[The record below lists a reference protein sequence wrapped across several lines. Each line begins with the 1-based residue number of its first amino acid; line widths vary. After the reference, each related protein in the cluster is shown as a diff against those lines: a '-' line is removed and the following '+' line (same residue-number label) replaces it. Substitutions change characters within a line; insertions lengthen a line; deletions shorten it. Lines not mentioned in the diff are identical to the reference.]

1 MNLSSQ
7 ILLVCH
13 LFTFSI
19 IFSPFVMGNVCIG
32 LREYFSAQKFRKLN
46 LKKGS
51 NISQARAG
59 GGGVGGVISCIQ
71 RPGALP
77 APSLYFTWLQ
87 LSSAKYTCLEQSRG
101 QLSDS
106 WVALS
111 WDPLNQIYGG
121 TMKPLGKD
129 LQSPA
134 FEIAAQTYKHLN
146 WTHVPYHHCLE
157 QNLKKKSL
165 LQGAHLS
172 MPVFYSHKIFCSEDV
187 CSK

>member
-1 MNLSSQ
+1 
-7 ILLVCH
+7 
-13 LFTFSI
+13 
-19 IFSPFVMGNVCIG
+19 MGNVCIG

-111 WDPLNQIYGG
+111 
-121 TMKPLGKD
+121 
-129 LQSPA
+129 
-134 FEIAAQTYKHLN
+134 
-146 WTHVPYHHCLE
+146 
-157 QNLKKKSL
+157 
-165 LQGAHLS
+165 
-172 MPVFYSHKIFCSEDV
+172 
-187 CSK
+187 

>member
-1 MNLSSQ
+1 MALWHLHSCTCRTGSRTPFSATGPARDSKLFPCLVSLLFPDPEILIFFFFYTVNLSSQ

-46 LKKGS
+46 LKQGS

-111 WDPLNQIYGG
+111 
-121 TMKPLGKD
+121 
-129 LQSPA
+129 
-134 FEIAAQTYKHLN
+134 
-146 WTHVPYHHCLE
+146 
-157 QNLKKKSL
+157 
-165 LQGAHLS
+165 
-172 MPVFYSHKIFCSEDV
+172 
-187 CSK
+187 